1 MTTQADLVAIAQT
14 IDTGRLKEIQ
24 RYQRTQLMLAHRNSD
39 RGMAHFLQLRVDAAA
54 QVLEARKQVTA

>member
-1 MTTQADLVAIAQT
+1 MTATHESLVEIAET
-14 IDTGRLKEIQ
+14 IPTDRLKQIQ

-54 QVLEARKQVTA
+54 EVLKSRRAA